1 MGNKTG
7 WIVGG
12 ILLAA
17 VLIFLMLFVFSPLP
31 SAPYMTNEPGFMEL
45 KVPQTPLDAIIPAAP
60 TGAGNAA
67 DDYAKAMTF
76 YKQHAADID
85 RTADIAPYNAAT
97 ASADPWANPDFKACR
112 DLADIVAE
120 GAKKAEFR
128 YTFVMTPKKLKP
140 YFQVDYARE
149 MHDIAIGTHQ
159 CFLVHMDRK
168 EYPQAEKRL
177 QQMFIL
183 GWHMFNER
191 TLADMS
197 MQGIDVMLATM
208 SRQGD
213 DLPGFQELYQ
223 RWPEGPKDRIRSIDE
238 YANELRGILEDDKK
252 KKRLLWDSL
261 PLNFSKAG
269 DQFYPGDV
277 LVMAEKEEDHAW
289 KVQAVLTLGPMK
301 YRAVGRGDVKMALSL
316 IQKYLRSED
325 QLLKAAAECSND
337 MTKDQYQRLGLIE
350 KEDEK

>member
-1 MGNKTG
+1 
-7 WIVGG
+7 
-12 ILLAA
+12 
-17 VLIFLMLFVFSPLP
+17 
-31 SAPYMTNEPGFMEL
+31 MEL

-60 TGAGNAA
+60 TGVGNAA
-67 DDYAKAMTF
+67 DDYAKAMVF
-76 YKQHAADID
+76 YKQHKEEID
-85 RTADIAPYNAAT
+85 KTADIAPYNAAT
-97 ASADPWANPDFKACR
+97 AAADPWANPDFKACR

-120 GAKKAEFR
+120 GTKKAEMH

-140 YFQVDYARE
+140 YFQVDYAWE
-149 MHDIAIGTHQ
+149 MHDIAIGAHQ

-177 QQMFIL
+177 QEMFIL

-191 TLADMS
+191 ALADMS

-208 SRQGD
+208 SRQGG

-223 RWPEGPKDRIRSIDE
+223 RWPEGAKDRIRSFDE
-238 YANELRGILEDDKK
+238 YANELRGILEYDKQ

-261 PLNFSKAG
+261 PSNLSRAG

-277 LVMAEKEEDHAW
+277 LAMAEKERDHAW

-301 YRAVGRGDVKMALSL
+301 YRAVGRGDIKNALSL
-316 IQKYLRSED
+316 IQKYLRSD
-325 QLLKAAAECSND
+325 DPLLKAAAECSNEL
-337 MTKDQYQRLGLIE
+337 TRDQYQRLGMIE
-350 KEDEK
+350 EDEK

>member
-1 MGNKTG
+1 LGNKTG

-17 VLIFLMLFVFSPLP
+17 VVIFLMLFVFSPLP

-97 ASADPWANPDFKACR
+97 ASPDPWANPDFKACR

-128 YTFVMTPKKLKP
+128 YTFVLTPKKLKP
-140 YFQVDYARE
+140 YFQVDFARD
-149 MHDIAIGTHQ
+149 MYQICLGPFQ
-159 CFLVHMDRK
+159 CYQVCKDRK
-168 EYPQAEKRL
+168 EYPKAEKYM
-177 QQMFIL
+177 QDTFIL

-191 TLADMS
+191 MLADMS
-197 MQGIDVMLATM
+197 MQGLDIMVEAVRYL
-208 SRQGD
+208 
-213 DLPGFQELYQ
+213 QELY
-223 RWPEGPKDRIRSIDE
+223 RVWPEAPKDRLRSLKE
-238 YANELRGILEDDKK
+238 YENELLSIREYDRK

-261 PLNFSKAG
+261 PLNLSKAG

-350 KEDEK
+350 EEDEK